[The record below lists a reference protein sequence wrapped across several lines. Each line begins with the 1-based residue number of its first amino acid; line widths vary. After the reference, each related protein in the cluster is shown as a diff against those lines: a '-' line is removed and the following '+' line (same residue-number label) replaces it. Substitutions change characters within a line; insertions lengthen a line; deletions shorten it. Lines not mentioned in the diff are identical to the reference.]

1 MKKFIVLFAM
11 SIGVFATY
19 CSFTACS
26 DAKAQ
31 SADPYQNEIAKM
43 LELSNARETMMT
55 TMTTM
60 WTNMHL
66 PIDDKDALA
75 EAVVDGDYIVECAA
89 IYRKYFTL
97 DELKAMN
104 EFYESPLGQKMTKNN
119 VQIITECS
127 KVVSDKFAGRI
138 QEIISE
144 HMK

>member
-1 MKKFIVLFAM
+1 
-11 SIGVFATY
+11 
-19 CSFTACS
+19 
-26 DAKAQ
+26 
-31 SADPYQNEIAKM
+31 
-43 LELSNARETMMT
+43 MT

-75 EAVVDGDYIVECAA
+75 EAVVDGIWDDYIVECAS

-127 KVVSDKFAGRI
+127 KVVSDKLAGRI